1 MSDNVLAREDI
12 IHQNY
17 IEYNEKIKEFYS
29 LKKTYDTKLKDYK
42 KKIKKLSLAEKKEKL
57 ANFKKKRKCVKCN
70 KIGGTNFIIKGNHLE
85 AKCGSLIE
93 KCDLNISIDKPDHYL
108 IPDIIEETKNS
119 IEEIKQLITLYK
131 LDLLFE
137 MENEEVIINE
147 FKSLKDDLDTQTQ
160 ILKNFNI
167 IDSVLNEQV
176 GTAEIFIPE
185 HFLEEK
191 MDEIKDDI
199 SPDQFNRKRLLD
211 SLIKYVNNEV
221 SQLKQLMVRHKNTD
235 DDDDGN
241 IKDAIEKYK
250 FIIKPC
256 MESIRKLKYS
266 TTYLETH
273 KISGGKKGSKLMP
286 IYHFIPT
293 KYNIYNKIYSHV
305 E

>member
-1 MSDNVLAREDI
+1 MSNNVLAREDV

-17 IEYNEKIKEFYS
+17 VEYNEKIKEFYS
-29 LKKTYDTKLKDYK
+29 LKKQYDTKLTDYK
-42 KKIKKLSLAEKKEKL
+42 KTIKKLSLAEKKEKL
-57 ANFKKKRKCVKCN
+57 ANFKSKRKCINCN

-85 AKCGSLIE
+85 VKCGSLIE
-93 KCDLNISIDKPDHYL
+93 PCDLNISIDKPEHYF
-108 IPDIIEETKNS
+108 IPDIIAETKNS

-137 MENEEVIINE
+137 MENEDVIISE

-160 ILKNFNI
+160 VLKNFNI

-176 GTAEIFIPE
+176 SLAELFIPE
-185 HFLEEK
+185 QLLENNR
-191 MDEIKDDI
+191 DEIKDDI
-199 SPDQFNRKRLLD
+199 SPDQFNRTRLLD
-211 SLIKYVNNEV
+211 SLIKYVNGEI
-221 SQLKQLMVRHKNTD
+221 SQVKQLIVRYKKTEEDNNEISD
-235 DDDDGN
+235 V
-241 IKDAIEKYK
+241 IEKYK

-256 MESIRKLKYS
+256 LESIRKLQYS

-286 IYHFIPT
+286 IYHFKPT